1 MRPKF
6 IKGDR
11 FRFRSDGEIGEL
23 NRSRQLNTDAF
34 HTVVKVCKNDRIYH
48 EGGGDYA
55 SVQCEICND
64 FTDIGIGDVVQLECS
79 KESGSILPVMRVS
92 DTHFSF
98 NRSDVPCEYPKTGE
112 WLQVEGVNV
121 KIRPLRIVKKAPRP
135 ILADA
140 QVCWICKHRN
150 GAYSQIDGI
159 DYPCPVTDCISIGKN
174 RYDRDGKH
182 SGEDMRLNP
191 NSGLDIISTEPLAT
205 EGSAEWGKQR
215 ALLGNIVTLTHNEI
229 YKIENG
235 KLYEAFPNNDFDV
248 WRLVA
253 EDGVGYWDKWIKD
266 QTGWQIYEPEPAP
279 RLKVGDWVEMNICS
293 NHQGKIK
300 EIFEDGMGELYGT
313 RIHRTN
319 PTFTITGLSGE
330 FAFASIAR
338 KLDPSEVKVKI
349 TLEGTVC
356 SYGSDGKFFQ
366 MNKMPSGYTSI
377 IAFSDLTPSDAELVR
392 ELVEQ

>member
-1 MRPKF
+1 M
-6 IKGDR
+6 
-11 FRFRSDGEIGEL
+11 
-23 NRSRQLNTDAF
+23 
-34 HTVVKVCKNDRIYH
+34 
-48 EGGGDYA
+48 
-55 SVQCEICND
+55 
-64 FTDIGIGDVVQLECS
+64 
-79 KESGSILPVMRVS
+79 
-92 DTHFSF
+92 
-98 NRSDVPCEYPKTGE
+98 
-112 WLQVEGVNV
+112 
-121 KIRPLRIVKKAPRP
+121 
-135 ILADA
+135 
-140 QVCWICKHRN
+140 
-150 GAYSQIDGI
+150 
-159 DYPCPVTDCISIGKN
+159 
-174 RYDRDGKH
+174 
-182 SGEDMRLNP
+182 
-191 NSGLDIISTEPLAT
+191 
-205 EGSAEWGKQR
+205 
-215 ALLGNIVTLTHNEI
+215 
-229 YKIENG
+229 
-235 KLYEAFPNNDFDV
+235 
-248 WRLVA
+248 A